1 MIRNTL
7 YRFLGLMAA
16 CLPLTAAASDGA
28 GDPAAYRDGDRLFVR
43 LPLEPGID
51 LRANEQLIL
60 RPVVVNG
67 ELQEVLPALVYTG
80 RIRQKVN
87 LRRERLYGTPA
98 VPEDTFDNVVVR
110 HAKQAAEQS
119 VLYEGDIPYQPWMAG
134 GRVMVYREMEGCAGS
149 RWSLAPLVAARIA
162 APVRPQLSF
171 LIPAEED
178 VKRRSEQITAVVHF
192 PQGRSVLLRGFGD
205 NRRQLARI
213 DSLTARLTGS
223 DSLRVDS
230 IFLKG
235 YASPEDTY
243 AFNTRLSANRARSI
257 RNYLRDK
264 YGISESAF
272 TLANVPEDWDS
283 LRRWVVVSDLPAR
296 DDVLAVIDTVPDPD
310 TRDAAIWRIDGGRT
324 YLKLL
329 HDVYPQLRR
338 VDYRIGY
345 TLPAYTLAESREVV
359 YTHPEWL
366 GVGELCRLAASYP
379 PDSPERAY
387 VCAVA
392 VEYYPYDACA
402 CNNMAM
408 LALCRG
414 DVQTARMYLS
424 RCADDVRVQNNL
436 GVLCLVEGDQE
447 RAGYCFAVAAENG
460 SSEAVYNLAHWGE
473 LDPQF

>member
-7 YRFLGLMAA
+7 YRIWGLVAA
-16 CLPLTAAASDGA
+16 GLLLAATASAREGS
-28 GDPAAYRDGDRLFVR
+28 PAAGRVGDRLFVR

-51 LRANEQLIL
+51 LRANERLIL

-67 ELQEVLPALVYTG
+67 ELQESLPAMVYTG
-80 RIRQKVN
+80 RIRQKAD

-98 VPEDTFDNVVVR
+98 LPADAFDNVVVR
-110 HAKQAAEQS
+110 HAKDAAREA
-119 VLYEGDIPYQPWMAG
+119 VLYEGDIPYESWMAG
-134 GRVMVYREMEGCAGS
+134 GRVLVYREMEGCAGS
-149 RWSLAPLVAARIA
+149 RWSLSPIVAARIA

-171 LIPAEED
+171 LIPEED
-178 VKRRSEQITAVVHF
+178 TLKRRSERLTAVVHF

-257 RNYLRDK
+257 RNYLCDK
-264 YGISESAF
+264 FGLSASVF

-296 DDVLAVIDTVPDPD
+296 DDVLAVIDTIADPD
-310 TRDAAIWRIDGGRT
+310 ARDAAIRRIDGGRT
-324 YLKLL
+324 YSKLL
-329 HDVYPQLRR
+329 REVYPQLRR

-345 TLPAYTLAESREVV
+345 TLPEYSLAESREVIL
-359 YTHPEWL
+359 THPEWL
-366 GVGELCRLAASYP
+366 SVGELCRLAASYP
-379 PDSPERAY
+379 LASPERAY

-392 VEYYPYDACA
+392 IEYYPDDACA

-414 DVQTARMYLS
+414 DVETARACLS

-436 GVLCLVEGDQE
+436 GVLCLVEGDEE

-460 SSEAVYNLAHWGE
+460 SPEAIYNLAHWGE
-473 LDPQF
+473 LDPQL